1 MAKLV
6 IDVAH
11 APFGHENAYAGFFV
25 AMGWV
30 SIGNDAFVVLRGDGV
45 YAALKGQGDSMKEI
59 GLPPTEKL
67 VTDILGEG
75 ATVFVERPCLDARGI
90 TVDRLI
96 EGVKV
101 VEGKEIARLLLDHG
115 ERLLAF

>member
-1 MAKLV
+1 MVKLV
-6 IDVAH
+6 IDMAH

-30 SIGNDAFVVLRGDGV
+30 SIGNDVFVVLRGDGA
-45 YAALKGQGDSMKEI
+45 YAARKGQGDSMKEI

-67 VTDILGEG
+67 VMDILGEG
-75 ATVFVERPCLDARGI
+75 AKVFVEHQALDARGI
-90 TVDRLI
+90 LTDQLI

-101 VEGKEIARLLLDHG
+101 AERNEIDHILLEHG
-115 ERLLAF
+115 ERILTF